1 MIGEEKIKKIIEEFN
16 EPRSE
21 FNGLSYKAYRNVW
34 FDKRMEKIKR
44 LLSRER
50 IQNLTIDEAITIYN
64 EMSVGGPKLYPNT
77 FKENGIEKI
86 RKSLLYLLYSDKP
99 IDERFYNFAYNS
111 ESEYKLNGV
120 SRAFASTALFL
131 SNPQKY
137 PIWNSAIDGGLA
149 LLDLS
154 PRKERGENQGET
166 YVKISEKLEE
176 LDNVCKF
183 NDLNY
188 IDEFVE
194 LIFHEKIGV
203 DVLKEKTEE
212 KEKKLIKGEP
222 EEEGKTHTKTQW
234 ILIKI
239 GIIKGYDV
247 WVAKNDTNKEYNN
260 EKFGNLCLKEIPQFS
275 SSEALGIAQYVDVI
289 WFKKGTTFPV
299 SFFEIETTTSV
310 YSGLLRLNDIRIDF
324 PMDKAYIISSN
335 NRRSLFDTQIQRKTF
350 NSSGL
355 NEICVFETY
364 EAVEE
369 VFNLLEKM
377 QKTSF

>member
-1 MIGEEKIKKIIEEFN
+1 MISEEKIKKIIEEFN
-16 EPRSE
+16 KPRSE

-34 FDKRMEKIKR
+34 FDKRMEKIKH

-50 IQNLTIDEAITIYN
+50 IQNLTIDEAIAIYN

-137 PIWNSAIDGGLA
+137 PIWNSATDGGLA

-166 YVKISEKLEE
+166 YVKISKKLEE

-194 LIFHEKIGV
+194 LIFHGKIGV
-203 DVLKEKTEE
+203 DVLKEKSEHEEE
-212 KEKKLIKGEP
+212 KLIEIER
-222 EEEGKTHTKTQW
+222 EEEGKIHTKMQW
-234 ILIKI
+234 MLIKI
-239 GIIKGYDV
+239 GITKGYDV
-247 WVAKNDTNKEYNN
+247 WVAKNDLNKEYNN
-260 EKFGNLCLKEIPQFS
+260 EKFSNFCLKEIPQFS
-275 SSEALGIAQYVDVI
+275 SSEALSIAQ
-289 WFKKGTTFPV
+289 
-299 SFFEIETTTSV
+299 
-310 YSGLLRLNDIRIDF
+310 
-324 PMDKAYIISSN
+324 
-335 NRRSLFDTQIQRKTF
+335 
-350 NSSGL
+350 
-355 NEICVFETY
+355 
-364 EAVEE
+364 
-369 VFNLLEKM
+369 
-377 QKTSF
+377 